1 MKKTLLLLVF
11 ALYSSFIFAQEE
23 YKILT
28 NNLGKK
34 DTVYYATDE
43 KPAFKNGSKAFLE
56 EFIATLEYPEAL
68 RLKKEGA
75 IMELDFVISKNGVAS
90 GVNAFTQSE
99 IKTFSDEG
107 IRKLQAFVKKHPA
120 DWKQAKRKN
129 KNVYSFYTVE
139 IAFYLQQD
147 QNSLTDESLS
157 QDTIMVTDLINN
169 MVVKKSVSVQKNTPI
184 VSDIIYKNSEV
195 EMAAS
200 FPGQMNWLMKTVVYP
215 AQAREKNITGKVTT
229 SVTIDE
235 NGKAIN
241 PIITSET
248 HPLLNEEVLRLIEI
262 MPNWTPAKQYGN
274 AVKVQ
279 IEFPV
284 NFMLS
289 DANGKVPPTIYKK
302 KN

>member
-1 MKKTLLLLVF
+1 MKKTLLLLIF
-11 ALYSSFIFAQEE
+11 ALYSSFIFSQEK

-28 NNLGKK
+28 NSLGKK
-34 DTVYYATDE
+34 DTIYYETDE
-43 KPAFKNGSKAFLE
+43 KPAYKNGNKAFLE
-56 EFIATLEYPEAL
+56 ELIATLEYPEAL

-99 IKTFSDEG
+99 IKEFSDEG
-107 IRKLQAFVKKHPA
+107 IRKLQSFVKKHPA

-129 KNVYSFYTVE
+129 KIVNSFYTVE

-169 MVVKKSVSVQKNTPI
+169 MVVKKSVSIQKNTPI

-195 EMAAS
+195 ETAAS
-200 FPGQMNWLMKTVVYP
+200 LPGLMNWLTKNVVYP
-215 AQAREKNITGKVTT
+215 AIAREENITGKVII
-229 SVTIDE
+229 SATIDE
-235 NGKAIN
+235 NGKLIN
-241 PIITSET
+241 PIIKSET
-248 HPLLNEEVLRLIEI
+248 HPLLNKEVLRLVKI
-262 MPNWTPAKQYGN
+262 MPNWTPAKYHGN
-274 AVKVQ
+274 PVKVQ
-279 IEFPV
+279 VELPV
-284 NFMLS
+284 SFGLS
-289 DANGKVPPTIYKK
+289 DATGETPPTIYKK

>member
-1 MKKTLLLLVF
+1 MKKTLLLLTF
-11 ALYSSFIFAQEE
+11 ALYGSLIFAQEE

-43 KPAFKNGSKAFLE
+43 KPAFKNGNKAFLE

-75 IMELDFVISKNGVAS
+75 IMELDFVISKNGLAS

-99 IKTFSDEG
+99 IKAFSDEG

-139 IAFYLQQD
+139 IAFFLQQD

-169 MVVKKSVSVQKNTPI
+169 MVVKKAVSVQKNTPI
-184 VSDIIYKNSEV
+184 FSDIIYKNSEV
-195 EMAAS
+195 ETAAVLPNAS
-200 FPGQMNWLMKTVVYP
+200 KWVAKNMMYP
-215 AQAREKNITGKVTT
+215 VKAREKSISGKVIVL
-229 SVTIDE
+229 VTVDE
-235 NGKAIN
+235 NGKVSN

-262 MPNWTPAKQYGN
+262 MPNWTPAKQDGKP
-274 AVKVQ
+274 VKVQ
-279 IEFPV
+279 AAFPAS
-284 NFMLS
+284 FKLA
-289 DANGKVPPTIYKK
+289 DENGEIPPTIYKK